1 MFVESCEVMDVR
13 LVDVGV
19 MVLELHSSVGCYF
32 CFELGGVK
40 EWIFGRVV
48 SIVDATGGFLKG
60 C

>member
-1 MFVESCEVMDVR
+1 MFVESCEVMGVR

-19 MVLELHSSVGCYF
+19 MVLELDSRVGCYF

-40 EWIFGRVV
+40 EWTFGRVV

>member
-1 MFVESCEVMDVR
+1 MGVR

-40 EWIFGRVV
+40 EWTFGRVV